1 MRRYVMKIVY
11 QNENDFLKPSF
22 SSFSHKLLEDS
33 KYYYH
38 ILDKEDEHF
47 NYLKETEPEKLSIL
61 NQIKDLQ
68 NLLTTNEL
76 IFDTKPTHDY
86 LGYSENKYPRISIS
100 SQLRDI
106 DSQDKLTVISIFF
119 EELNELIKK
128 GHKYHIVFPNLFSEH
143 SIFYDIKKET
153 LRLSGVDT
161 LQIEDYQSI
170 HINPFLNDSRI
181 LDRIYGS
188 LKYYDDQHN
197 LYRPNFDQFNLMN
210 QFFIYTLG
218 VNLSYQIVEQ
228 EEQGIDY
235 INTISKFLKQYGLES
250 EKELFL
256 YLKQLYF
263 FDENKFDIRDA
274 YPYIQALE
282 DDYQLDQNSRFV
294 KRKKLIM

>member
-1 MRRYVMKIVY
+1 M
-11 QNENDFLKPSF
+11 
-22 SSFSHKLLEDS
+22 
-33 KYYYH
+33 
-38 ILDKEDEHF
+38 
-47 NYLKETEPEKLSIL
+47 
-61 NQIKDLQ
+61 
-68 NLLTTNEL
+68 
-76 IFDTKPTHDY
+76 
-86 LGYSENKYPRISIS
+86 
-100 SQLRDI
+100 
-106 DSQDKLTVISIFF
+106 
-119 EELNELIKK
+119 
-128 GHKYHIVFPNLFSEH
+128 
-143 SIFYDIKKET
+143 
-153 LRLSGVDT
+153 
-161 LQIEDYQSI
+161 
-170 HINPFLNDSRI
+170 NDSRI

-188 LKYYDDQHN
+188 LKYCDDQHN

-235 INTISKFLKQYGLES
+235 TNTISKFLKQYGLES

-282 DDYQLDQNSRFV
+282 NDYQLDQNSRFV

>member
-1 MRRYVMKIVY
+1 M
-11 QNENDFLKPSF
+11 
-22 SSFSHKLLEDS
+22 
-33 KYYYH
+33 
-38 ILDKEDEHF
+38 
-47 NYLKETEPEKLSIL
+47 
-61 NQIKDLQ
+61 
-68 NLLTTNEL
+68 
-76 IFDTKPTHDY
+76 
-86 LGYSENKYPRISIS
+86 
-100 SQLRDI
+100 
-106 DSQDKLTVISIFF
+106 ISIFF

-188 LKYYDDQHN
+188 LKYCDDQHN

-235 INTISKFLKQYGLES
+235 TNTISKFLKQYGLES

-282 DDYQLDQNSRFV
+282 NDYQLDQNSRFV